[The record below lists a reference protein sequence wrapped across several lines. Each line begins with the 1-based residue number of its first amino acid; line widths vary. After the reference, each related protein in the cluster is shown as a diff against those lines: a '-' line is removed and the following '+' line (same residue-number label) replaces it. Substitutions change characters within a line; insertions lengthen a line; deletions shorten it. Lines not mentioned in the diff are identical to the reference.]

1 MTDPAYSKDPK
12 TFTGKHMLFVM
23 LSFFGVIIIVNL
35 TMATLATKSWT
46 GLVVKNGYIASQ
58 RFNKNQE
65 AHEKLI
71 AAGWQS
77 ALEYNNGLFS
87 LTLTKNSKVLANCVV
102 TALLNRPVHEN
113 DNQRL
118 QFKYSHTERQ
128 QAGGHYIVRNQ
139 LKPGRWNLEV
149 QALCPSD
156 QSLKVNHKKMTDKFV
171 QTYKFMAPKL
181 RPIK

>member
-1 MTDPAYSKDPK
+1 MTDQADLKDQKP
-12 TFTGKHMLFVM
+12 FTGRHMLIVM

-58 RFNKNQE
+58 HFNENQK
-65 AHEKLI
+65 AHEKLV

-77 ALEYNNGLFS
+77 SLEYKNGIFT
-87 LTLTKNSKVLANCVV
+87 LTLMKNSKALTNCDV
-102 TALLNRPVHEN
+102 TGLLNRPVHEN

-118 QFKYSHTERQ
+118 LFKYSDVGPQ
-128 QAGGHYIVRNQ
+128 QAGGQYIAHNQ

-149 QALCPSD
+149 QALCSPD
-156 QSLKVNHKKMTDKFV
+156 QSQKFI
-171 QTYKFMAPKL
+171 QSYKFLAPELSTKL
-181 RPIK
+181 APIQ